1 MYRKIRRKPF
11 KTLSSHCYK
20 LCIHSVQGMYRVY
33 AVNFCLFWT
42 CFCPFRYVQGLY
54 FGGLLCVHCVY
65 TLCTVSVGG
74 HLCRNYRK
82 RFTLLSQLATFF
94 PKQLSYLKVVISKS
108 GLYVREP
115 TNINLSRTNQDMKN
129 QS

>member
-1 MYRKIRRKPF
+1 MYIPKQAVYTPCTNIFPLFRKISQTLYTPKNRRNTDSVQGLYRENHRKPF

-54 FGGLLCVHCVY
+54 FGGLLCEHCVY
-65 TLCTVSVGG
+65 SLYAVSSGG
-74 HLCRNYRK
+74 HLWGNYQFFMCRA
-82 RFTLLSQLATFF
+82 LTF
-94 PKQLSYLKVVISKS
+94 
-108 GLYVREP
+108 
-115 TNINLSRTNQDMKN
+115 
-129 QS
+129 